1 MKRLLNLIMSTAFG
15 FFGVLSDF
23 IKEPRAIYLKLS
35 DEYVLKI
42 ASLLL
47 WAASFSRF
55 SAQQRSVIISQFF
68 SGSSDL
74 PKYFT
79 IASIPLVGEVISIAE
94 MLYLLILCIPTAK
107 YWAKNLTSMEYEKT
121 LEIFMV
127 FIALFIVVAEGG
139 QLLFNYIVTLNGVD
153 REAYILTRKF
163 GVIIRFASLILL
175 FPMFYNL
182 RALNQITPLKILAIG
197 VIIWLFFQVVGAYF
211 KFYVLFELTKSA

>member
-1 MKRLLNLIMSTAFG
+1 MSTAFG

-23 IKEPRAIYLKLS
+23 IKEPRAIYLKLN

-55 SAQQRSVIISQFF
+55 AAQQRSVIISQFF
-68 SGSSDL
+68 SGSSDS
-74 PKYFT
+74 PEYFT
-79 IASIPLVGEVISIAE
+79 IASTPLVGEVISIAE

-107 YWAKNLTSMEYEKT
+107 YWARNLTSMEYEKT

-127 FIALFIVVAEGG
+127 FTALVIVVTEGG

-153 REAYILTRKF
+153 REAYFLTRKF
-163 GVIIRFASLILL
+163 RVIIGFASLFLL

-182 RALNQITPLKILAIG
+182 RALNKITSFKILAIG
-197 VIIWLFFQVVGAYF
+197 VIIWLLFQVVGAYF
-211 KFYVLFELTKSA
+211 KFYLILELTKSA